1 MAGGP
6 AQLHVPP
13 ASTGFSRDYRDDVAE
28 RLLTLKDGLVHPD
41 PAILFHTCHSIAQV
55 PARHPQR
62 EAAVWA
68 ERDLRSPLH
77 QGPGRALD
85 GVRHR
90 AVGLGTG
97 MEHLAPVGSWGLRDW
112 ATAPGT

>member
-1 MAGGP
+1 MSTPCFTYSWATRVSLWLGRGAGGMRSRLGPGGQGGP

-62 EAAVWA
+62 GG
-68 ERDLRSPLH
+68 H
-77 QGPGRALD
+77 
-85 GVRHR
+85 
-90 AVGLGTG
+90 GLG
-97 MEHLAPVGSWGLRDW
+97 
-112 ATAPGT
+112 